1 MKKRRR
7 GIYERYVKRALDV
20 IISGSALIIL
30 SPLYVLLCILVRQKL
45 GSPVFFRQERPGRY
59 GKIFK
64 MYKFRTMTDAKDKK
78 GNLLP
83 DKDRQTGFGQML
95 RRTSLDELPELYN
108 IFKGDMSLIGPRP
121 LLVKYL
127 PYYTKE
133 ENIRHQV
140 RPGLTGY
147 AQVHGRN
154 TCIWE
159 KRFQYDREYVEHLSF
174 LMDCKIIWTTIQKVW
189 KGSDIVAP
197 GVLEDF
203 DEYRKKQYANTSR

>member
-1 MKKRRR
+1 MKKRNR
-7 GIYERYVKRALDV
+7 GIYEKYIKRALDILV
-20 IISGSALIIL
+20 SGSALVIL
-30 SPLYVLLCILVRQKL
+30 SPLYLILGILVKQKL
-45 GSPVFFRQERPGRY
+45 GSPVFFCQERPGRN
-59 GKIFK
+59 GTIFK
-64 MYKFRTMTDAKDKK
+64 MYKFRTMTDAKDAK

-83 DKDRQTGFGQML
+83 DVDRQTKFGQML
-95 RRTSLDELPELYN
+95 RKTSLDELPELFN
-108 IFKGDMSLIGPRP
+108 ILKGDMSLIGPRP

-159 KRFQYDREYVEHLSF
+159 KRFQYDREYVENLSF
-174 LMDCKIIWTTIQKVW
+174 RMDCSIIWTTIQKVW

-203 DEYRKKQYANTSR
+203 DEYRKKQYANNNL

>member
-7 GIYERYVKRALDV
+7 GIYEKYIKRVLDV
-20 IISGSALIIL
+20 VISGSALVIL
-30 SPLYVLLCILVRQKL
+30 SPLYLIVGVLVRQKL
-45 GSPVFFRQERPGRY
+45 GSPVFFCQERPGRY
-59 GKIFK
+59 GAIFK
-64 MYKFRTMTDAKDKK
+64 MYKFRTMTDAKDAK
-78 GNLLP
+78 GNLLS
-83 DKDRQTGFGQML
+83 DRERQTPFGQML
-95 RRTSLDELPELYN
+95 RKTSLDELPELFN

-127 PYYTKE
+127 PYYTEE

-159 KRFQYDREYVEHLSF
+159 KRFQYDREYVENLSF
-174 LMDCKIIWTTIQKVW
+174 RMDCQIIWTTIQKVW

-203 DEYRKKQYANTSR
+203 DEYRKKQYANADS

>member
-1 MKKRRR
+1 
-7 GIYERYVKRALDV
+7 
-20 IISGSALIIL
+20 
-30 SPLYVLLCILVRQKL
+30 
-45 GSPVFFRQERPGRY
+45 
-59 GKIFK
+59 
-64 MYKFRTMTDAKDKK
+64 MTDAKDKK

-203 DEYRKKQYANTSR
+203 DEYRKKQYANTRR